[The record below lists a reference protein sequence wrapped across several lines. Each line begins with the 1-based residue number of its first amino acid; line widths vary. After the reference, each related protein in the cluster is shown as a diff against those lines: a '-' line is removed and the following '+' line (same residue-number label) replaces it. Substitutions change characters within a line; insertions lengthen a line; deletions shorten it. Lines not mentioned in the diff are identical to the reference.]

1 MKKNNL
7 KISIMLTLS
16 LLILYSVALN
26 VGVNN
31 TSAAT
36 SLNPLSDHPSLEDL
50 IVQSPMII
58 DYDSDFESYGFPGD
72 GSADNP
78 YRIENFNITTSG
90 DYCLNFGGYT
100 TKHFI
105 IQNCFLKTDTN
116 NAIFLGKYQKMTKET
131 VVIINNVIISTNSNS
146 LVLNGGLD
154 SKIEYN
160 YMVSMDCGIEIRDS
174 NFTYVKYNKI
184 VSQIGIHLLDS
195 YGAIIHKN
203 ICNETTEIG
212 ISIENSDGTSI
223 THNNCSNNA
232 DTGILIEDSLDLIIS
247 NNYLINN
254 FFGMRI
260 VGSSASLITNNHFE
274 SSTSYGLSMQLSVG
288 INKIYHNAFLDN
300 NLAGSTIQALDD
312 AGDQWYDEVLL
323 EGNYWDDWNSAVSGT
338 YSIAGT
344 AGSLDLYPLDLV
356 PEISEYASGY
366 ISFVMITIFLA
377 IPLVV
382 FSKKR
387 I

>member
-1 MKKNNL
+1 
-7 KISIMLTLS
+7 MLTLS
-16 LLILYSVALN
+16 LLIIYSVALN

-131 VVIINNVIISTNSNS
+131 VVIINNVIISTNNNG

-203 ICNETTEIG
+203 ICNETTDIG

-344 AGSLDLYPLDLV
+344 ADSVDLYPLDLV

-382 FSKKR
+382 YSKRRK
-387 I
+387 